1 MNISL
6 VPNSKSF
13 SPYAISLLSIP
24 GVDMQSVPVQ
34 TPAMQKQMKGMSAS
48 MSCQLGKKDIVHW
61 YRQLPGQPP
70 KRILYETGRTP
81 VFEDN
86 NDGNR
91 FRVRN
96 DPTRPIYDL
105 EINSLT
111 LRDSGIYYCA
121 YWYYEPQH

>member
-1 MNISL
+1 ILDPVQFLMMT
-6 VPNSKSF
+6 
-13 SPYAISLLSIP
+13 IP
-24 GVDMQSVPVQ
+24 IATSVDMQSVPVQ

-48 MSCQLGKKDIVHW
+48 MSCQLGEKNIVHW
-61 YRQLPGQPP
+61 YRQLPGQLP
-70 KRILYETGRTP
+70 KRILYETGQTL

-91 FRVRN
+91 FRVRS

-111 LRDSGIYYCA
+111 LRDSGIYYCTHA
-121 YWYYEPQH
+121 FASMTGIFPNP